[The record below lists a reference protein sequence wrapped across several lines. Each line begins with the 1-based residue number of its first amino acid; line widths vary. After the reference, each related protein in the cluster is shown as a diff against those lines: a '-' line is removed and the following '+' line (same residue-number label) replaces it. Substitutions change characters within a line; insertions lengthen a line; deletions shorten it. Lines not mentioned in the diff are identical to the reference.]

1 MTMLNELRHYWQIIT
16 HPRSWWTHTR
26 FWWYTTH
33 QERIIIGSILFVV
46 CTTVG
51 ILAYQKV
58 NYAATEQELFCLTM
72 NIYHEARGE
81 PLAGQYAVGEVTM
94 NRVFSEDYPDT
105 ICEVVH
111 QKHWNP
117 KNKTWSNAFSWAEYD
132 YSVNLRSKPWK
143 QAYKIAKNIY
153 YDSYERQLDGALFYH
168 AKYVKP
174 GWAKRYEKVATIG
187 KHIFY
192 KEKKI

>member
-1 MTMLNELRHYWQIIT
+1 MWSELKHYWQIIS

-26 FWWYTTH
+26 FWWYTSH
-33 QERIIIGSILFVV
+33 QERIVIGSILFVV
-46 CTTVG
+46 CSVVG
-51 ILAYQKV
+51 VLAYQKV
-58 NYAATEQELFCLTM
+58 NYALKEQELYCLAM

-81 PLAGQYAVGEVTM
+81 PLSGQYAVGEVTM
-94 NRVFSEDYPDT
+94 NRVFSEEYPDT

-111 QKHWNP
+111 QKHYNP
-117 KNKTWSNAFSWAEYD
+117 KSKTWSTAFSWTEYD

-143 QAYKIAKNIY
+143 QAYHIAREVY
-153 YDSYERQLDGALFYH
+153 EDDYERRLDGALFYH

>member
-1 MTMLNELRHYWQIIT
+1 MKDELRHYWRIIS

-33 QERIIIGSILFVV
+33 RERVAIGSILFVV
-46 CTTVG
+46 STTVG

-58 NYAATEQELFCLTM
+58 NYAATQQELDCLAM
-72 NIYHEARGE
+72 NIYHESRGE
-81 PLAGQYAVGEVTM
+81 PRAGQYAVGEVTM
-94 NRVFSEDYPDT
+94 NRVYSEDYPDS

-117 KNKTWSNAFSWAEYD
+117 KTKTYSKAFSWTEYD
-132 YSVNLRSKPWK
+132 YAVNMRSRPWRE
-143 QAYKIAKNIY
+143 AYEIAKSVYHDN
-153 YDSYERQLDGALFYH
+153 YDPQLDGALHYH

-174 GWAKRYEKVATIG
+174 GWAKRYTVVTKIG

-192 KEKKI
+192 KE

>member
-1 MTMLNELRHYWQIIT
+1 MKDELRHYWQIIS

-33 QERIIIGSILFVV
+33 RERVVIGTILFVV
-46 CTTVG
+46 STTVG

-58 NYAATEQELFCLTM
+58 NYAATQQELDCLAM

-81 PLAGQYAVGEVTM
+81 PRAGQYAVGEVTM
-94 NRVFSEDYPDT
+94 NRVYSATYPDN
-105 ICEVVH
+105 ICAVVY

-117 KNKTWSNAFSWAEYD
+117 KSKTYSYAFSWTDND
-132 YSVNLRSKPWK
+132 YAVNMRSRPWK
-143 QAYKIAKNIY
+143 QAFQIAKTIY
-153 YDSYERQLDGALFYH
+153 YDNYEPQLDGALFYH

-174 GWAKRYEKVATIG
+174 GWAKRYKKIATIG

-192 KEKKI
+192 K